1 MLAVQNH
8 PVEAHRGLASQPN
21 SASSYFAP
29 QLQNEVVCPVDAT
42 DFAATS
48 KSHITRRLAFGNR
61 DTEQQSVVQECVVR
75 SEHCIRHSDVSFR
88 MHLSGSEAKAQLRE
102 PVIVPPSCPT
112 AVLWDGGAT
121 GPSVLLR
128 HGSGCSVTVSPTLMK
143 DLVSISSDHS
153 SSTVWADIVLESY
166 QASQKITIAHHD
178 SQFAVKEL
186 SLTPHNPF
194 GSYCRIVFVPSTRD
208 VYQDVSHLIP
218 QHVYTSALMDLASRM
233 CSSNAPLESLS
244 VFIILAHVPCPS
256 MPMELSLCSIF
267 STFQVQLS
275 PIKAMAVLD
284 SGVLRPKMN
293 VSQAPIPN
301 LGWLTIDRRRR
312 LIPVLAGD
320 PMLEQ
325 FAVVGVFISGVQS
338 LQSQIVSAACTW
350 FNSCCN
356 VNRSLIPEDGSF
368 LLLHCA
374 SASVQSSLVYSLF
387 EAHPNFSQQPFSL
400 RCSEFI
406 SCHGSAV
413 TLRPQLVIPECSHP
427 FVLAMD
433 QFRQNSSA
441 VSSDFFSGLHEINSL
456 QLSRFTD
463 ENKNSDRNLVSP
475 FPEPA
480 LAPQPSVCPQFQTAS
495 STLDNPSL
503 VFEKR
508 SASVLSA
515 IVSDGLASNSLD
527 LVQTIIQ
534 QQSTISKLQSEK
546 DQLMLRILELEK
558 MAIEQSAPRT
568 GSSINSCSVDAS
580 MQCTSPPITN
590 RVTQNSFTEDDHV
603 CEGASAA
610 KTDVA
615 ISGLVSV
622 NSSLPNSV
630 SLSDARESISRTS
643 LTQRPSFRSSSS
655 SRSCE
660 SSHEFRQKFE
670 SVPRTGP
677 NSREFV
683 AESESSVLPKSD
695 APNPFSVS
703 SKTNIHNQY
712 RSVLPDSSK
721 ALRQQYSQ
729 PQKSSKCDSTSHVA
743 SDSMSFTVPK
753 ISYTPLS
760 DDDDS
765 ANFVSYPASHAADF
779 SDDSSGS
786 SNS

>member
-8 PVEAHRGLASQPN
+8 PVERGLALQP
-21 SASSYFAP
+21 SLTSSYFAP
-29 QLQNEVVCPVDAT
+29 QLQNEVLHPVDAT

-61 DTEQQSVVQECVVR
+61 DSEQQCAVQECAVR
-75 SEHCIRHSDVSFR
+75 SEHYIRHSDVSYR
-88 MHLSGSEAKAQLRE
+88 MHSSGSESKAQFRE

-143 DLVSISSDHS
+143 ELVSISSNHS
-153 SSTVWADIVLESY
+153 SPILWGDIVLESH
-166 QASQKITIAHHD
+166 QASQKLPSAHQE
-178 SQFAVKEL
+178 SQFVVKEL
-186 SLTPHNPF
+186 SLMPHNPF
-194 GSYCRIVFVPSTRD
+194 GSYCRIVFVPSSSD
-208 VYQDVSHLIP
+208 VIQDVSHLIP
-218 QHVYTSALMDLASRM
+218 QHVYASAIMDLASRM

-244 VFIILAHVPCPS
+244 VFIILAHTPCPS

-267 STFQVQLS
+267 SSFQVHLS

-284 SGVLRPKMN
+284 SGVLHPKVN
-293 VSQAPIPN
+293 LCQAPIPTLG

-325 FAVVGVFISGVQS
+325 FAVVGVFVSGVQS
-338 LQSQIVSAACTW
+338 LHSQIVSAACTW

-374 SASVQSSLVYSLF
+374 STSIQSPLVYSLF
-387 EAHPNFSQQPFSL
+387 EAHPKFSKQPFSL

-433 QFRQNSSA
+433 QFGQDSSA

-456 QLSRFTD
+456 QLSCFTD
-463 ENKNSDRNLVSP
+463 ENKNLDRNLISP

-480 LAPQPSVCPQFQTAS
+480 LAPQPSVCPQFQTGS

-508 SASVLSA
+508 SVPVPSA
-515 IVSDGLASNSLD
+515 NVSAGLASNSFD
-527 LVQTIIQ
+527 LVQTIIRQ
-534 QQSTISKLQSEK
+534 QTTISKLQCEK
-546 DQLMLRILELEK
+546 DELLSRIMELEK
-558 MAIEQSAPRT
+558 MAIEQKASRK
-568 GSSINSCSVDAS
+568 SLSVISCSVDAS
-580 MQCTSPPITN
+580 MQCSSPSIPN
-590 RVTQNSFTEDDHV
+590 PVAQNSFHEDHHV
-603 CEGASAA
+603 GEGDSAA
-610 KTDVA
+610 RTDVA

-622 NSSLPNSV
+622 NSSLSTSV
-630 SLSDARESISRTS
+630 SLRDARESITRTS
-643 LTQRPSFRSSSS
+643 ASQRSSPRSSSYS
-655 SRSCE
+655 ISCE
-660 SSHEFRQKFE
+660 SSHECLQKSE
-670 SVPRTGP
+670 SIARTDP

-683 AESESSVLPKSD
+683 TKSETSALSISD

-703 SKTNIHNQY
+703 SKTNIHNQH
-712 RSVLPDSSK
+712 RSAQSESFR
-721 ALRQQYSQ
+721 ALRQQQSE
-729 PQKSSKCDSTSHVA
+729 PQKSSKCYPISHVS
-743 SDSMSFTVPK
+743 SDSASFAVPK

-765 ANFVSYPASHAADF
+765 AIFVSYPASRIAGF

-786 SNS
+786 SDS